1 MRFRGLNLQ
10 TLAGVALIEIKK
22 GLSEVMAT
30 ISKNMQVRR
39 YLEGIHGRHAEARSA
54 ATGAHWDGRCAR
66 ALPRGNG
73 AIPSIILP
81 SDAFL
86 YGVPATLRTRDLFTR
101 GAQPQ
106 TQAPLLGA
114 PSRMSTVDVGIK
126 IFPEEG
132 ANS

>member
-54 ATGAHWDGRCAR
+54 AAGAHWDGRCAR

-81 SDAFL
+81 PTPSSMVSLPRYVREIYSQGELSRRRKLL
-86 YGVPATLRTRDLFTR
+86 YWALRR
-101 GAQPQ
+101 A
-106 TQAPLLGA
+106 
-114 PSRMSTVDVGIK
+114 
-126 IFPEEG
+126 
-132 ANS
+132 